1 MDWSNLL
8 TTERFSENGNR
19 FSKNDTKKEYS
30 FKKYNRGNFTC
41 IDDDYQTIIRSAS
54 FRRLQDK
61 TQVFPLEKN
70 DFVRT
75 RLTHSIETSAIAKKL
90 GNMVLANISLEKN
103 KNNNSYK
110 DYQKNKEEMSTIP
123 DLLACAGLIHD
134 IGNPPFGHFGEVV
147 MSDWFKDNIKHLKYK
162 GKQLE
167 DVLTKQQL
175 EDLYHLDGNA
185 QALRVVGKL
194 HDLHNESGMNLTK
207 SLLNILVK
215 YPVKS
220 TEIDKGADDIKY
232 HKLGY
237 YASDF
242 DMFDDIAQSTGT
254 KLSDNEYA
262 RHPLTYLLEAADDI
276 AYATADVEDG
286 LKKNYISVQDFI
298 NVFEQIVDE
307 KDEKDEKNRKNYLLL
322 QNLKEQ
328 LKKDSQNEL
337 QVMQEWLDN
346 VRDWLEYNA
355 VYSFTSNYNA
365 IMKGTYTKELLSGV
379 INENILK
386 VLKEVANEYL
396 FANKEINKVELSGSV
411 ILEFLLNK
419 FVGAILEYDEK
430 NIKMTKENK
439 KIIGLLSQNHMNVYN
454 REKEK
459 CVSEGDKIYLKL
471 HLVIDYI
478 SGMTD
483 SYAKRLCQE
492 LRGVTFFE

>member
-1 MDWSNLL
+1 MIKQK
-8 TTERFSENGNR
+8 NGHL
-19 FSKNDTKKEYS
+19 
-30 FKKYNRGNFTC
+30 KKYNRGNFTC
-41 IDDDYQTIIRSAS
+41 FDDDYQTIIKSAS

-75 RLTHSIETSAIAKKL
+75 RLTHSIETSAIARKL
-90 GNMVLANISLEKN
+90 GNMVLANISLEIN

-110 DYQKNKEEMSTIP
+110 DYQKNEEEMSTIP
-123 DLLACAGLIHD
+123 DLLACAGLLHD

-147 MSDWFKDNIKHLKYK
+147 MSDWFKNNIKHLKYK

-175 EDLYHLDGNA
+175 EDLYNLDGNS

-220 TEIDKGADDIKY
+220 TEVDKNSKDIKY

-242 DMFDDIAQSTGT
+242 DMFDDIAQTTGT
-254 KLSDNEYA
+254 KLNDNEYA

-276 AYATADVEDG
+276 AYAAADIEDG
-286 LKKNYISVQDFI
+286 LKKNYITVQDFI
-298 NVFEQIVDE
+298 DYFEENVDE
-307 KDEKDEKNRKNYLLL
+307 SDDKNYSLLQKLKGQLEKN
-322 QNLKEQ
+322 E
-328 LKKDSQNEL
+328 QNEL
-337 QVMQEWLDN
+337 QVMQEWLDY

-355 VYSFTSNYNA
+355 AYSFTYNYDA
-365 IMKGTYTKELLSGV
+365 IMKGTYTKELLEGV
-379 INENILK
+379 YNSQTLK
-386 VLKEVANEYL
+386 VLKGAADKYL
-396 FANKEINKVELSGSV
+396 FSNKEINKVELSGSV

-430 NIKMTKENK
+430 DIKMTKENK

-459 CVSEGDKIYLKL
+459 CVTEGDKVYLKL

>member
-1 MDWSNLL
+1 M
-8 TTERFSENGNR
+8 
-19 FSKNDTKKEYS
+19 
-30 FKKYNRGNFTC
+30 
-41 IDDDYQTIIRSAS
+41 
-54 FRRLQDK
+54 
-61 TQVFPLEKN
+61 
-70 DFVRT
+70 
-75 RLTHSIETSAIAKKL
+75 
-90 GNMVLANISLEKN
+90 
-103 KNNNSYK
+103 
-110 DYQKNKEEMSTIP
+110 
-123 DLLACAGLIHD
+123 
-134 IGNPPFGHFGEVV
+134 
-147 MSDWFKDNIKHLKYK
+147 
-162 GKQLE
+162 
-167 DVLTKQQL
+167 LTKQQL
-175 EDLYHLDGNA
+175 EDLYNLDGNS

-220 TEIDKGADDIKY
+220 TEVDKNSKDIKY

-242 DMFDDIAQSTGT
+242 DMFDDIAQTTGT
-254 KLSDNEYA
+254 KLNDNEYA

-276 AYATADVEDG
+276 AYAAADIEDG
-286 LKKNYISVQDFI
+286 LKKNYITVQDFI
-298 NVFEQIVDE
+298 DYFEENVDE
-307 KDEKDEKNRKNYLLL
+307 SDDKNYSLLQKLKGQLEKN
-322 QNLKEQ
+322 E
-328 LKKDSQNEL
+328 QNEL
-337 QVMQEWLDN
+337 QVMQEWLDY

-355 VYSFTSNYNA
+355 AYSFTYNYDA
-365 IMKGTYTKELLSGV
+365 IMKGTYTKELLEGV
-379 INENILK
+379 YNSQTLK
-386 VLKEVANEYL
+386 VLKGAADKYL
-396 FANKEINKVELSGSV
+396 FSNKEINKVELSGSV

-430 NIKMTKENK
+430 DIKMTKENK

-459 CVSEGDKIYLKL
+459 CVTEGDKVYLKL

>member
-1 MDWSNLL
+1 
-8 TTERFSENGNR
+8 
-19 FSKNDTKKEYS
+19 
-30 FKKYNRGNFTC
+30 
-41 IDDDYQTIIRSAS
+41 
-54 FRRLQDK
+54 
-61 TQVFPLEKN
+61 
-70 DFVRT
+70 
-75 RLTHSIETSAIAKKL
+75 
-90 GNMVLANISLEKN
+90 MVLANISLEIN

-110 DYQKNKEEMSTIP
+110 DYQKNEEEMSTIA
-123 DLLACAGLIHD
+123 DLLACAGLLHD

-147 MSDWFKDNIKHLKYK
+147 MSDWFKNNIKHLKYK

-175 EDLYHLDGNA
+175 EDLYNLDGNS

-220 TEIDKGADDIKY
+220 TEVDKNSKDIKY

-242 DMFDDIAQSTGT
+242 DMFDDIAQTTGT
-254 KLSDNEYA
+254 KLNDNEYA

-276 AYATADVEDG
+276 AYAAADIEDG
-286 LKKNYISVQDFI
+286 LKKNYITVQDFI
-298 NVFEQIVDE
+298 DYFEENVDE
-307 KDEKDEKNRKNYLLL
+307 SDDKNYSLLQKLKGQLEKN
-322 QNLKEQ
+322 E
-328 LKKDSQNEL
+328 QNEL
-337 QVMQEWLDN
+337 QVMQEWLDY

-355 VYSFTSNYNA
+355 AYSFTYNYDA
-365 IMKGTYTKELLSGV
+365 IMKGTYTKELLEGV
-379 INENILK
+379 YNSQTLK
-386 VLKEVANEYL
+386 VLKGAADKYL
-396 FANKEINKVELSGSV
+396 FANTEINKVELSGSV

-430 NIKMTKENK
+430 DIKMTKENK

-454 REKEK
+454 KEKEK
-459 CVSEGDKIYLKL
+459 CVSEGDKVYLKL

>member
-1 MDWSNLL
+1 MIKQKNGHLKSITEEILL
-8 TTERFSENGNR
+8 
-19 FSKNDTKKEYS
+19 
-30 FKKYNRGNFTC
+30 
-41 IDDDYQTIIRSAS
+41 DDDYQTIIKSAS

-75 RLTHSIETSAIAKKL
+75 RLTHSIETSAIARKL
-90 GNMVLANISLEKN
+90 GNMVLANISLEIN

-110 DYQKNKEEMSTIP
+110 DYQKNEEEMSTIP
-123 DLLACAGLIHD
+123 DLLACAGLLHD

-147 MSDWFKDNIKHLKYK
+147 MSDWFKNNIKHLKYK

-175 EDLYHLDGNA
+175 EDLYNLDGNS

-220 TEIDKGADDIKY
+220 TEVDKNSKDIKY

-242 DMFDDIAQSTGT
+242 DMFDDIAQTTGT
-254 KLSDNEYA
+254 KLNDNEYA

-276 AYATADVEDG
+276 AYAAADIEDG
-286 LKKNYISVQDFI
+286 LKKNYITVQDFI
-298 NVFEQIVDE
+298 DYFEENVDE
-307 KDEKDEKNRKNYLLL
+307 SDDKNYSLLQKLKGQLEKN
-322 QNLKEQ
+322 E
-328 LKKDSQNEL
+328 QNEL
-337 QVMQEWLDN
+337 QVMQEWLDY

-355 VYSFTSNYNA
+355 AYSFTYNYDA
-365 IMKGTYTKELLSGV
+365 IMKGTYTKELLEGV
-379 INENILK
+379 YNSQTLK
-386 VLKEVANEYL
+386 VLKGAADKYL
-396 FANKEINKVELSGSV
+396 FANTEINKVELSGSV

-430 NIKMTKENK
+430 DIKMTKENK

-454 REKEK
+454 KEKEK
-459 CVSEGDKIYLKL
+459 CVSEGDKVYLKL

>member
-8 TTERFSENGNR
+8 TIERFSENGNR
-19 FSKNDTKKEYS
+19 FSKNDAIKEYS

-75 RLTHSIETSAIAKKL
+75 RLTHSIETSAIARKL
-90 GNMVLANISLEKN
+90 GNMVLANISLEIN

-110 DYQKNKEEMSTIP
+110 DYQKNEEEMSTIP
-123 DLLACAGLIHD
+123 DLLACAGLLHD

-147 MSDWFKDNIKHLKYK
+147 MSDWFKDNIKYLKYK
-162 GKQLE
+162 GTQIE
-167 DVLTKQQL
+167 DVLTTQQL

-220 TEIDKGADDIKY
+220 TEVDKNSKDIKY

-242 DMFDDIAQSTGT
+242 DMFDDIAQTTGT
-254 KLSDNEYA
+254 KLNDNEYA

-276 AYATADVEDG
+276 AYAAADIEDG
-286 LKKNYISVQDFI
+286 LKKNYITVQDFI
-298 NVFEQIVDE
+298 DYFEENVDE
-307 KDEKDEKNRKNYLLL
+307 SDDKNYSLLQKLKGQLEKN
-322 QNLKEQ
+322 E
-328 LKKDSQNEL
+328 QNEL
-337 QVMQEWLDN
+337 QVMQEWLDY

-355 VYSFTSNYNA
+355 AYSFTYNYDA
-365 IMKGTYTKELLSGV
+365 IMKGTYTKELLEGV
-379 INENILK
+379 YNSQTLK
-386 VLKEVANEYL
+386 VLKGAADKYL

-430 NIKMTKENK
+430 DIKMTKENK

-459 CVSEGDKIYLKL
+459 CVGEGDKVYLKL

>member
-1 MDWSNLL
+1 
-8 TTERFSENGNR
+8 
-19 FSKNDTKKEYS
+19 
-30 FKKYNRGNFTC
+30 
-41 IDDDYQTIIRSAS
+41 
-54 FRRLQDK
+54 
-61 TQVFPLEKN
+61 
-70 DFVRT
+70 
-75 RLTHSIETSAIAKKL
+75 
-90 GNMVLANISLEKN
+90 
-103 KNNNSYK
+103 
-110 DYQKNKEEMSTIP
+110 MSTIP
-123 DLLACAGLIHD
+123 DLLACAGLLHD

-147 MSDWFKDNIKHLKYK
+147 MSDWFKNNIKHLKYK

-175 EDLYHLDGNA
+175 EDLYNLDGNS

-220 TEIDKGADDIKY
+220 TEVDKNSKDIKY

-242 DMFDDIAQSTGT
+242 DMFDDIAQTTGT
-254 KLSDNEYA
+254 KLNDNEYA

-276 AYATADVEDG
+276 AYAAADIEDG
-286 LKKNYISVQDFI
+286 LKKNYITVQDFI
-298 NVFEQIVDE
+298 DYFEENVDE
-307 KDEKDEKNRKNYLLL
+307 SDDKNYSLLQKLKGQLEKN
-322 QNLKEQ
+322 E
-328 LKKDSQNEL
+328 QNEL
-337 QVMQEWLDN
+337 QVMQEWLDY

-355 VYSFTSNYNA
+355 AYSFTYNYDA
-365 IMKGTYTKELLSGV
+365 IMKGTYTKELLEGV
-379 INENILK
+379 YNSQTLK
-386 VLKEVANEYL
+386 VLKGAADKYL
-396 FANKEINKVELSGSV
+396 FANTEINKVELSGSV

-430 NIKMTKENK
+430 DIKMTKENK

-454 REKEK
+454 KEKEK
-459 CVSEGDKIYLKL
+459 CVSEGDKVYLKL

>member
-1 MDWSNLL
+1 
-8 TTERFSENGNR
+8 
-19 FSKNDTKKEYS
+19 
-30 FKKYNRGNFTC
+30 
-41 IDDDYQTIIRSAS
+41 
-54 FRRLQDK
+54 
-61 TQVFPLEKN
+61 
-70 DFVRT
+70 
-75 RLTHSIETSAIAKKL
+75 
-90 GNMVLANISLEKN
+90 MVLANISLEIN

-162 GKQLE
+162 GNKLE
-167 DVLTKQQL
+167 DIFTQQQL

-220 TEIDKGADDIKY
+220 TEIDKDSDDIKY

-242 DMFDDIAQSTGT
+242 DMFDDIARTTGT
-254 KLSDNEYA
+254 KLSDDEYV

-276 AYATADVEDG
+276 AYATADIEDG

-298 NVFEQIVDE
+298 NIFEQIVDE
-307 KDEKDEKNRKNYLLL
+307 TDEKNYPLL
-322 QNLKEQ
+322 QSLKEQ
-328 LKKDSQNEL
+328 IKNDSQNEL
-337 QVMQEWLDN
+337 QIMQEWLDN

-355 VYSFTSNYNA
+355 VYSFTSNYNV
-365 IMKGTYTKELLSGV
+365 IMKGNYAKELLNGV
-379 INENILK
+379 YNENILK
-386 VLKEVANEYL
+386 VLKAVANEYL

-411 ILEFLLNK
+411 ILEFLLSK
-419 FVGAILEYDEK
+419 FVGAILEYDEDD
-430 NIKMTKENK
+430 IKVTKENK
-439 KIIGLLSQNHMNVYN
+439 KIIGLLSQNHLNVYN

-459 CVSEGDKIYLKL
+459 CTTEGDKVYLKL

>member
-1 MDWSNLL
+1 
-8 TTERFSENGNR
+8 
-19 FSKNDTKKEYS
+19 
-30 FKKYNRGNFTC
+30 
-41 IDDDYQTIIRSAS
+41 
-54 FRRLQDK
+54 
-61 TQVFPLEKN
+61 
-70 DFVRT
+70 
-75 RLTHSIETSAIAKKL
+75 
-90 GNMVLANISLEKN
+90 MVLANISLEIN

-110 DYQKNKEEMSTIP
+110 DYQKNEEEMSTIP
-123 DLLACAGLIHD
+123 DLLACAGLLHD
-134 IGNPPFGHFGEVV
+134 IGNPPFGHFGEIV
-147 MSDWFKDNIKHLKYK
+147 MSDWFKNNIKHLKYK

-175 EDLYHLDGNA
+175 EDLYHLDGNS

-220 TEIDKGADDIKY
+220 TEVDKNSKDIKY

-242 DMFDDIAQSTGT
+242 DMFDDIAQTTGT
-254 KLSDNEYA
+254 KLNDNEYA

-276 AYATADVEDG
+276 AYAAADIEDG
-286 LKKNYISVQDFI
+286 LKKNYITVQDFI
-298 NVFEQIVDE
+298 DYFEENVDE
-307 KDEKDEKNRKNYLLL
+307 SDDKNYSLLQKLKGQLEKN
-322 QNLKEQ
+322 E
-328 LKKDSQNEL
+328 QNEL
-337 QVMQEWLDN
+337 QVMQEWLDY

-355 VYSFTSNYNA
+355 AYSFTYNYDA
-365 IMKGTYTKELLSGV
+365 IMKGTYTKELLEGV
-379 INENILK
+379 YNSQTLK
-386 VLKEVANEYL
+386 VLKGAADKYL
-396 FANKEINKVELSGSV
+396 FANTEINKVELSGSV

-430 NIKMTKENK
+430 DIKMTKENK

-454 REKEK
+454 KEKEK
-459 CVSEGDKIYLKL
+459 CVSEGDKVYLKL

>member
-1 MDWSNLL
+1 
-8 TTERFSENGNR
+8 
-19 FSKNDTKKEYS
+19 
-30 FKKYNRGNFTC
+30 
-41 IDDDYQTIIRSAS
+41 
-54 FRRLQDK
+54 
-61 TQVFPLEKN
+61 
-70 DFVRT
+70 
-75 RLTHSIETSAIAKKL
+75 
-90 GNMVLANISLEKN
+90 
-103 KNNNSYK
+103 
-110 DYQKNKEEMSTIP
+110 MSTIP
-123 DLLACAGLIHD
+123 DLLACAGLLHD
-134 IGNPPFGHFGEVV
+134 IGNPPFGHFGEIV
-147 MSDWFKDNIKHLKYK
+147 MSDWFKNNIKHLKYK

-175 EDLYHLDGNA
+175 EDLYHLDGNS

-220 TEIDKGADDIKY
+220 TEVDKNSKDIKY

-242 DMFDDIAQSTGT
+242 DMFDDIAQTTGT
-254 KLSDNEYA
+254 KLNDNEYA

-276 AYATADVEDG
+276 AYAAADIEDG
-286 LKKNYISVQDFI
+286 LKKNYITVQDFI
-298 NVFEQIVDE
+298 DYFEENVDE
-307 KDEKDEKNRKNYLLL
+307 SDDKNYSLLQKLKGQLEKN
-322 QNLKEQ
+322 E
-328 LKKDSQNEL
+328 QNEL
-337 QVMQEWLDN
+337 QVMQEWLDY

-355 VYSFTSNYNA
+355 AYSFTYNYDA
-365 IMKGTYTKELLSGV
+365 IMKGTYTKELLEGV
-379 INENILK
+379 YNSQTLK
-386 VLKEVANEYL
+386 VLKGAANKYL
-396 FANKEINKVELSGSV
+396 FANTEINKVELSGSV

-430 NIKMTKENK
+430 DIKMTKENK

-454 REKEK
+454 KEKEK
-459 CVSEGDKIYLKL
+459 CVSEGDKVYLKL

>member
-1 MDWSNLL
+1 M
-8 TTERFSENGNR
+8 
-19 FSKNDTKKEYS
+19 
-30 FKKYNRGNFTC
+30 
-41 IDDDYQTIIRSAS
+41 
-54 FRRLQDK
+54 
-61 TQVFPLEKN
+61 
-70 DFVRT
+70 
-75 RLTHSIETSAIAKKL
+75 
-90 GNMVLANISLEKN
+90 LANISLEIN

-110 DYQKNKEEMSTIP
+110 DYQKNEEEMSTIP
-123 DLLACAGLIHD
+123 DLLACAGLLHD

-147 MSDWFKDNIKHLKYK
+147 MSDWFKNNIKHLKYK

-175 EDLYHLDGNA
+175 EDLYNLDGNS

-194 HDLHNESGMNLTK
+194 HDLQNESGMNLTK

-220 TEIDKGADDIKY
+220 TEVDKNSKDIKY

-242 DMFDDIAQSTGT
+242 DMFDDIAQTTGT
-254 KLSDNEYA
+254 KLNDNEYA

-276 AYATADVEDG
+276 AYAAADIEDG
-286 LKKNYISVQDFI
+286 LKKNYITVQDFI
-298 NVFEQIVDE
+298 DYFEENVDE
-307 KDEKDEKNRKNYLLL
+307 SDDKNYSLLQKLKGQLEKN
-322 QNLKEQ
+322 E
-328 LKKDSQNEL
+328 QNEL
-337 QVMQEWLDN
+337 QVMQEWLDY

-355 VYSFTSNYNA
+355 AYSFTYNYDA
-365 IMKGTYTKELLSGV
+365 IMKGTYTKELLEGV
-379 INENILK
+379 YNSQTLK
-386 VLKEVANEYL
+386 VLKGAADKYL
-396 FANKEINKVELSGSV
+396 FSNKEINKVELSGSV

-430 NIKMTKENK
+430 DIKMTKENK
-439 KIIGLLSQNHMNVYN
+439 KIIGLLSQNHINVYN

-459 CVSEGDKIYLKL
+459 CVTEGDKVYLKL

>member
-1 MDWSNLL
+1 M
-8 TTERFSENGNR
+8 
-19 FSKNDTKKEYS
+19 
-30 FKKYNRGNFTC
+30 
-41 IDDDYQTIIRSAS
+41 
-54 FRRLQDK
+54 
-61 TQVFPLEKN
+61 
-70 DFVRT
+70 
-75 RLTHSIETSAIAKKL
+75 
-90 GNMVLANISLEKN
+90 LANISLEIN

-110 DYQKNKEEMSTIP
+110 DYQKNEEEMSTIP
-123 DLLACAGLIHD
+123 DLLACAGLLHD

-147 MSDWFKDNIKHLKYK
+147 MSDWFKNNIKHLKYK

-175 EDLYHLDGNA
+175 EDLYNLDGNS

-220 TEIDKGADDIKY
+220 TEVDKNSKDIKY

-242 DMFDDIAQSTGT
+242 DMFDDIAQTTGT
-254 KLSDNEYA
+254 KLNDNEYA

-276 AYATADVEDG
+276 AYAAADIEDG
-286 LKKNYISVQDFI
+286 LKKNYITVQDFI
-298 NVFEQIVDE
+298 DYFEENVDE
-307 KDEKDEKNRKNYLLL
+307 SDDKNYSLLQKLKGQLEKN
-322 QNLKEQ
+322 E
-328 LKKDSQNEL
+328 QNEL
-337 QVMQEWLDN
+337 QVMQEWLDY

-355 VYSFTSNYNA
+355 AYSFTYNYDA
-365 IMKGTYTKELLSGV
+365 IMKGTYTKELLEGV
-379 INENILK
+379 YNSQTLK
-386 VLKEVANEYL
+386 VLKGAADKYL
-396 FANKEINKVELSGSV
+396 FANTEINKVELSGSV

-430 NIKMTKENK
+430 DIKMTKENK

-454 REKEK
+454 KEKEK
-459 CVSEGDKIYLKL
+459 CVSEGDKVYLKL

>member
-1 MDWSNLL
+1 M
-8 TTERFSENGNR
+8 
-19 FSKNDTKKEYS
+19 
-30 FKKYNRGNFTC
+30 
-41 IDDDYQTIIRSAS
+41 
-54 FRRLQDK
+54 
-61 TQVFPLEKN
+61 
-70 DFVRT
+70 
-75 RLTHSIETSAIAKKL
+75 
-90 GNMVLANISLEKN
+90 LANISLEIN

-110 DYQKNKEEMSTIP
+110 DYQKNEEEMSTIP
-123 DLLACAGLIHD
+123 DLLACAGLLHD
-134 IGNPPFGHFGEVV
+134 IGNPPFGHFGEIV
-147 MSDWFKDNIKHLKYK
+147 MSDWFKNNIKHLKYK

-175 EDLYHLDGNA
+175 EDLYHLDGNS

-220 TEIDKGADDIKY
+220 TEVDKNSKDIKY

-242 DMFDDIAQSTGT
+242 DMFDDIAQTTGT
-254 KLSDNEYA
+254 KLNDNEYA

-276 AYATADVEDG
+276 AYAAADIEDG
-286 LKKNYISVQDFI
+286 LKKNYITVQDFI
-298 NVFEQIVDE
+298 DYFEENVDE
-307 KDEKDEKNRKNYLLL
+307 SDDKNYSLLQKLKGQLEKN
-322 QNLKEQ
+322 E
-328 LKKDSQNEL
+328 QNEL
-337 QVMQEWLDN
+337 QVMQEWLDY

-355 VYSFTSNYNA
+355 AYSFTYNYDA
-365 IMKGTYTKELLSGV
+365 IMKGTYTKELLEGV
-379 INENILK
+379 YNSQTLK
-386 VLKEVANEYL
+386 VLKGAADKYL
-396 FANKEINKVELSGSV
+396 FANTEINKVELSGSV

-430 NIKMTKENK
+430 DIKMTKENK

-454 REKEK
+454 KEKEK
-459 CVSEGDKIYLKL
+459 CVSEGDKVYLKL

>member
-8 TTERFSENGNR
+8 TIERFSEKENL
-19 FSKNDTKKEYS
+19 FSENDKTKEWT
-30 FKKYNRGNFTC
+30 FKKSNRGNFTC
-41 IDDDYQTIIRSAS
+41 FDDDYQTIIKSAS

-75 RLTHSIETSAIAKKL
+75 RLTHSIETSAIARKL
-90 GNMVLANISLEKN
+90 GNMVLANISLEIN

-110 DYQKNKEEMSTIP
+110 DYQKNEEEMSTIP
-123 DLLACAGLIHD
+123 DLLACAGLLHD

-147 MSDWFKDNIKHLKYK
+147 MSDWFKDNIKYLKYK
-162 GKQLE
+162 GTQIE
-167 DVLTKQQL
+167 DVLTTQQL

-220 TEIDKGADDIKY
+220 TEVDKNSKDIKY

-242 DMFDDIAQSTGT
+242 DMFDDIAQTTGT
-254 KLSDNEYA
+254 KLNDNEYA

-276 AYATADVEDG
+276 AYAAADIEDG
-286 LKKNYISVQDFI
+286 LKKNYITVQDFI
-298 NVFEQIVDE
+298 DYFEENVDE
-307 KDEKDEKNRKNYLLL
+307 SDDKNYSLLQKLKGQLEKN
-322 QNLKEQ
+322 E
-328 LKKDSQNEL
+328 QNEL
-337 QVMQEWLDN
+337 QVMQEWLDY

-355 VYSFTSNYNA
+355 AYSFTYNYDA
-365 IMKGTYTKELLSGV
+365 IMKGTYTKELLEGV
-379 INENILK
+379 YNSQTLK
-386 VLKEVANEYL
+386 VLKGAADKYL

-430 NIKMTKENK
+430 DIKMTKENK

-459 CVSEGDKIYLKL
+459 CVTEGDKVYLKL